1 MFEEVLPGD
10 VVLVLWTDIGEATE
24 QFQRVV
30 HQLQAGVGGYNK
42 TSKHRSDLN
51 LREEISVIYL
61 DCGV

>member
-42 TSKHRSDLN
+42 TSKHRSDMN
-51 LREEISVIYL
+51 LRGDFSDL
-61 DCGV
+61 S

>member
-30 HQLQAGVGGYNK
+30 HQLQAGVGGYIK
-42 TSKHRSDLN
+42 TSKHRIDMNLRGNFSDL
-51 LREEISVIYL
+51 S
-61 DCGV
+61 

>member
-30 HQLQAGVGGYNK
+30 HQLQAGVGGYSK
-42 TSKHRSDLN
+42 TSKR
-51 LREEISVIYL
+51 RTEVI
-61 DCGV
+61 

>member
-30 HQLQAGVGGYNK
+30 HQLQAGVGGYS
-42 TSKHRSDLN
+42 T
-51 LREEISVIYL
+51 EVI
-61 DCGV
+61 